1 VNTTRKLLAG
11 GIALAAAIGP
21 IAVAS
26 DATGSTSSLSVVLI
40 GDGAPGASAVWDS
53 AGNPDLTV
61 GNSDSYADAIINS
74 AAHVAAPADAP
85 TFTTDNYADGS
96 PGWVILFYGGDELFG
111 YPTQAGL
118 GTSNWAVLPDLQV
131 AQCHVANPPV
141 DVTYAVALTFIQNS
155 VCGGDVYLAQIDA
168 EGGLQSPG
176 TSDVITGI
184 SYNGETL
191 APGPDVVTVNNPGQ
205 QTGTLGTSISP
216 ISIYAFSSKG
226 DGITTTVTGLPP
238 GLSYFDGEISGTPT
252 VTGSYTV
259 TVTATDN
266 GGTTGST
273 TFGWTVSQAPAPP
286 PPVTATYSGTIRLY
300 KMGYCLD
307 DRNNSSRNGAVVQI
321 WRCNGRSNQQW
332 QVMSDGTIRHNGL
345 CLDAAGYGTANGTKV
360 QLWSCTGNGNQQW
373 DTKNFRIHYDNPA
386 ATGEVLDDTGYGGN
400 GTRQQIWTNNGTI
413 NQLWETY

>member
-1 VNTTRKLLAG
+1 MNTTRKLLAG

-26 DATGSTSSLSVVLI
+26 DATGSTSSLSVSLS
-40 GDGAPGASAVWDS
+40 GDVAAGASAVWDS

-61 GNSDSYADAIINS
+61 GNSVSFADARINS
-74 AAHVAAPADAP
+74 ATNVAAPADAP
-85 TFTTDNYADGS
+85 TFITDNYADGS
-96 PGWVILFYGGDELFG
+96 PGWLILFSGGDELYG

-118 GTSNWAVLPDLQV
+118 GTSNWAVLPDVQV
-131 AQCHVANPPV
+131 PKCHVANPPV

-155 VCGGDVYLAQIDA
+155 VCGGDVFTAQITA
-168 EGGLQSPG
+168 QGGLQSPG
-176 TSDVITGI
+176 TSDVITSI

-205 QTGTLGTSISP
+205 QTGTLGTSITP
-216 ISIYAFSSKG
+216 IPINPLSSKG
-226 DGITTTVTGLPP
+226 DGVSFTTVTGLPP
-238 GLSYFDGEISGTPT
+238 GLSYGEGEISGTPT

-266 GGTTGST
+266 GGTTNSI
-273 TFGWTVSQAPAPP
+273 TFGWMVSQAPP

-300 KMGYCLD
+300 KMGLCLD
-307 DRNNSSRNGAVVQI
+307 DRNNSSSNGAVVQV
-321 WRCNGRSNQQW
+321 WQCNGLPNQQW

-360 QLWSCTGNGNQQW
+360 QLWACTGNGNQQW
-373 DTKNFRIHYDNPA
+373 DTKSFRIHYDNPA
-386 ATGEVLDDTGYGGN
+386 ANGEVLDDTGYGGN